1 MSKGRRIDLGRSATD
16 GLDLVS
22 YGRGGPRT
30 PFSPRQIE
38 QLRLTV
44 HRAPEVMVKVSG
56 GGRDAG
62 GVAAHVRYLDRKGEL
77 AIETDDGRVLMGE
90 GAAQALVED
99 WNLDVERSAGP
110 VRAGERPAPKQ
121 AHNIVLSMPRRTDPD
136 KLLDAARGF
145 AERQFGDRH
154 RYAMVLHTDQ
164 DHPHVHLVV
173 KAVSVEGERLY
184 VRKATLREW
193 RSDFAEE
200 LRARGIAANA
210 TPRSI
215 RGATRTPESDG
226 LYRSRTESRS
236 TYDRDRAEQV
246 RKEIEAGALTPG
258 PGKQRLVESRR
269 AVLAGW
275 QVAAEQLR
283 SQGEAR
289 LASDVERFAG
299 SLPPPRTAKERVAA
313 ELLAGGATR
322 ESGAR
327 QQAPRARSR

>member
-1 MSKGRRIDLGRSATD
+1 MSKGRRVDLGRGAAES
-16 GLDLVS
+16 LDLVS
-22 YGRGGPRT
+22 YGRGATRA
-30 PFSPRQIE
+30 PFTPRQLQ

-90 GAAQALVED
+90 GAAQALIED
-99 WNLDVERSAGP
+99 WNLDMEPSAAP
-110 VRAGERPAPKQ
+110 VRTGERPAPKQ
-121 AHNIVLSMPRRTDPD
+121 AHNIVLSMPRQTDPD

-173 KAVSVEGERLY
+173 KAVSIDGERLY
-184 VRKATLREW
+184 VRKATLRDW

-236 TYDRDRAEQV
+236 TYDRDRAERV

-289 LASDVERFAG
+289 LARDVERFAV
-299 SLPPPRTAKERVAA
+299 SLPPPRTAK
-313 ELLAGGATR
+313 
-322 ESGAR
+322 
-327 QQAPRARSR
+327 